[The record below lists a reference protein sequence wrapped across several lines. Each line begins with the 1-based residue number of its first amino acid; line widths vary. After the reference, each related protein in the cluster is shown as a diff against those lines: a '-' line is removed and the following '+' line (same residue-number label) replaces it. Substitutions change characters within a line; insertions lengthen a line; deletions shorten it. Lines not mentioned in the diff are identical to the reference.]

1 MKILKFDVIKY
12 VEERNL

>member
-12 VEERNL
+12 AEERNL